1 MASDRETFTLKGV
14 IAVYPKISKPDTFGP
29 KADGKY
35 KTDIK
40 FADPKRAE
48 AFKAAL
54 IKKAEELMPAPTK
67 LVKGKQVKQKQTL
80 KYPFKTHEESGEIT
94 FRLAS
99 KFQPTVFDAK
109 NNSVPVEVLIGGG
122 TEMNVVG
129 AFNAYDGRLSLYLNS
144 VQIIKL
150 ERYVPKARE
159 DYDSP
164 FENTEGFTFEGEE
177 GAEGASDDTTSETSD
192 GAADDSASGDEDN
205 ALEF

>member
-40 FADPKRAE
+40 FADPKRAA

-54 IKKAEELMPAPTK
+54 IKKADELMPAATK
-67 LVKGKQVKQKQTL
+67 LVKGKQVKIARTL
-80 KYPFKTHEESGEIT
+80 KYPFKTNEETGETT

-129 AFNAYDGRLSLYLNS
+129 AFNAYDGRLSMYLNS

-164 FENTEGFTFEGEE
+164 FENTDGFTFEGEE
-177 GAEGASDDTTSETSD
+177 GGEDPSEVTEETSD
-192 GAADDSASGDEDN
+192 GAADTSTSGDEDN